1 MEKYPLGTQWGDALY
16 TPSARAL
23 YRENPW
29 IEALPD
35 SLSDE
40 ELFQALRGKFPYD
53 ENERTLDYYQREAC
67 VQSLAHVFIPLGE
80 TGEIA
85 RKIDAAIREGYVSRN
100 PLVSGWNREMSK
112 LQECVQSRDA
122 DFRHLSGNNANAC
135 GFCLVGDSG
144 MGKTSA
150 VNHTLAIYPQVLYHS
165 SYNGTSFPCA
175 QIVWMRLECPQD
187 ASVKG
192 LCSEF
197 FMEFDRITGENTF
210 HKFAASGRAT
220 TDQMIPQMAM
230 LAQRHG
236 LGLLVIDEIQ
246 NLSAAKSGGAQRMLN
261 FIVQLVNKIGLP
273 VLLVGTP
280 PAIGL
285 LSADLMT
292 IRRSTGQQGMTYLSP
307 LERDTYDWKALVKG
321 IWKYQWTAEKTP
333 LSQELQDELHALSH
347 GNIDAAI
354 KLFMETQ
361 RLAIRNGRMGNAE
374 ALTPELLRQ
383 AAAGDGFR
391 LVLQRLAL
399 EESRRN
405 ASAAKET
412 PRKKPAKSVEQ
423 EISAEVPSEKA
434 VSPKQKKTQPA
445 AGSGK
450 TGARILDLLKDS
462 GQWVSPDDDF

>member
-1 MEKYPLGTQWGDALY
+1 
-16 TPSARAL
+16 
-23 YRENPW
+23 
-29 IEALPD
+29 
-35 SLSDE
+35 
-40 ELFQALRGKFPYD
+40 
-53 ENERTLDYYQREAC
+53 
-67 VQSLAHVFIPLGE
+67 
-80 TGEIA
+80 
-85 RKIDAAIREGYVSRN
+85 
-100 PLVSGWNREMSK
+100 
-112 LQECVQSRDA
+112 
-122 DFRHLSGNNANAC
+122 
-135 GFCLVGDSG
+135 
-144 MGKTSA
+144 
-150 VNHTLAIYPQVLYHS
+150 
-165 SYNGTSFPCA
+165 
-175 QIVWMRLECPQD
+175 
-187 ASVKG
+187 
-192 LCSEF
+192 
-197 FMEFDRITGENTF
+197 MEFDRITGENTF
-210 HKFAASGRAT
+210 HKFAAGGRAT

-261 FIVQLVNKIGLP
+261 FIVQLANKIGLP

-292 IRRSTGQQGMTYLSP
+292 IRRSTGQQGMTCLSP
-307 LERDTYDWKALVKG
+307 LERDTFDWKALVKG

-374 ALTPELLRQ
+374 IMTPELLRQ

-445 AGSGK
+445 VGSGK
-450 TGARILDLLKDS
+450 TGAKMLDLLKDS

>member
-1 MEKYPLGTQWGDALY
+1 MEKYPLGTQRGDALY

-23 YRENPW
+23 YRGNPW

-35 SLSDE
+35 SLSDA
-40 ELFQALRGKFPYD
+40 ELFQALRGKIPYD

-67 VQSLAHVFIPLGE
+67 VQSLAHVFVPLGE

-100 PLVSGWNREMSK
+100 PLVSGWNREMGK

-122 DFRHLSGNNANAC
+122 DFHHLSGNNANAC

-165 SYNGTSFPCA
+165 SYNGTSFPSV

-210 HKFAASGRAT
+210 HKFAVSGRAT

-292 IRRSTGQQGMTYLSP
+292 IRRSTGQQGMTCLGP
-307 LERDTYDWKALVKG
+307 LERDTFDWKALVKG

-374 ALTPELLRQ
+374 AMTPELLRQ
-383 AAAGDGFR
+383 AAAGDGFC
-391 LVLQRLAL
+391 LVLQRLAQ

-405 ASAAKET
+405 VSAAKET
-412 PRKKPAKSVEQ
+412 PRKKPAKSVEK
-423 EISAEVPSEKA
+423 EISAEAPSERT
-434 VSPKQKKTQPA
+434 VSPKQKRTQPA

-450 TGARILDLLKDS
+450 IGAKMLDLLKDS

>member
-1 MEKYPLGTQWGDALY
+1 MEKYPLGTQRGDALY

-23 YRENPW
+23 YRGNPW

-35 SLSDE
+35 NLSDE
-40 ELFQALRGKFPYD
+40 ELFQALRGKIPYD

-100 PLVSGWNREMSK
+100 PLVSGWNREMGK

-122 DFRHLSGNNANAC
+122 DFHHLSGNNANAC

-150 VNHTLAIYPQVLYHS
+150 VNHTLAIYPQALYHS
-165 SYNGTSFPCA
+165 SYNGTSFPCV

-210 HKFAASGRAT
+210 HKFAAGGRAT

-292 IRRSTGQQGMTYLSP
+292 IRRSTGQQGMTCLSP
-307 LERDTYDWKALVKG
+307 LERDTFDWKALVKG

-374 ALTPELLRQ
+374 AMTPELLRQ

-405 ASAAKET
+405 ASTAKET
-412 PRKKPAKSVEQ
+412 PRKKPAKSVEK
-423 EISAEVPSEKA
+423 EISAEVPSERT
-434 VSPKQKKTQPA
+434 VSPKHQKTQPA

-450 TGARILDLLKDS
+450 TGAKMLDLLKDS

>member
-1 MEKYPLGTQWGDALY
+1 MGKYPLRTQQEDALY
-16 TPSARAL
+16 TPAVRAL
-23 YRENPW
+23 YRGNPW

-35 SLSDE
+35 SLTDQ
-40 ELFQALRGKFPYD
+40 ELFRALQGKIPYD
-53 ENERTLDYYQREAC
+53 ENERTLDHYQREAC
-67 VQSLAHVFIPLGE
+67 IQSLTHVFVPLGA

-100 PLVSGWNREMSK
+100 PLVSGWNREMGR
-112 LQECVQSRDA
+112 LQECVRDHDA
-122 DFRHLSGNNANAC
+122 DFSHLSGGNANAC

-150 VNHTLAIYPQVLYHS
+150 VNHTLALYPQVLFHS
-165 SYNGTSFPCA
+165 SYNGTAFPCA

-210 HKFAASGRAT
+210 QKFAASGRAT

-285 LSADLMT
+285 LSADQSEESGASEAPTAHPGAIFQLPWGGRHT
-292 IRRSTGQQGMTYLSP
+292 SGRTAPPPPGDLPPAFHRRRNSGHKVQGRFALRKFPWAILLFQDLSRSTF
-307 LERDTYDWKALVKG
+307 
-321 IWKYQWTAEKTP
+321 
-333 LSQELQDELHALSH
+333 SH
-347 GNIDAAI
+347 NVRH
-354 KLFMETQ
+354 T
-361 RLAIRNGRMGNAE
+361 
-374 ALTPELLRQ
+374 
-383 AAAGDGFR
+383 
-391 LVLQRLAL
+391 
-399 EESRRN
+399 SR
-405 ASAAKET
+405 
-412 PRKKPAKSVEQ
+412 
-423 EISAEVPSEKA
+423 
-434 VSPKQKKTQPA
+434 
-445 AGSGK
+445 
-450 TGARILDLLKDS
+450 
-462 GQWVSPDDDF
+462 

>member
-1 MEKYPLGTQWGDALY
+1 MEKYPLRTQRGDALY

-23 YRENPW
+23 YRGNPW

-40 ELFQALRGKFPYD
+40 ELFQALRGKIPYD

-100 PLVSGWNREMSK
+100 PLVSGWNREMGK

-122 DFRHLSGNNANAC
+122 DFHHLSGNNANAC

-150 VNHTLAIYPQVLYHS
+150 VNHTLAIYPQALYHS
-165 SYNGTSFPCA
+165 SYNGTSFPCV

-210 HKFAASGRAT
+210 HKFAAGGRAT

-292 IRRSTGQQGMTYLSP
+292 IRRSTGQQGMTCLSP
-307 LERDTYDWKALVKG
+307 LERDTFDWKALVKG

-374 ALTPELLRQ
+374 VMTPELLRQ
-383 AAAGDGFR
+383 ASTGDGFR

-445 AGSGK
+445 ASSGK
-450 TGARILDLLKDS
+450 TGAKMLDLLKDS

>member
-1 MEKYPLGTQWGDALY
+1 MEKYPLGTQRGDALY

-23 YRENPW
+23 YRGNPW

-35 SLSDE
+35 NLSDE
-40 ELFQALRGKFPYD
+40 ELFQALRGKIPYD

-100 PLVSGWNREMSK
+100 PLVSGWTREMGK

-122 DFRHLSGNNANAC
+122 DFHHLSGNNANAC

-150 VNHTLAIYPQVLYHS
+150 VNHTLAIYPQALYHS
-165 SYNGTSFPCA
+165 SYNGTSFPCV

-210 HKFAASGRAT
+210 HKFAAGGRAT

-261 FIVQLVNKIGLP
+261 FIV
-273 VLLVGTP
+273 
-280 PAIGL
+280 
-285 LSADLMT
+285 
-292 IRRSTGQQGMTYLSP
+292 
-307 LERDTYDWKALVKG
+307 
-321 IWKYQWTAEKTP
+321 
-333 LSQELQDELHALSH
+333 
-347 GNIDAAI
+347 
-354 KLFMETQ
+354 
-361 RLAIRNGRMGNAE
+361 
-374 ALTPELLRQ
+374 
-383 AAAGDGFR
+383 
-391 LVLQRLAL
+391 
-399 EESRRN
+399 
-405 ASAAKET
+405 
-412 PRKKPAKSVEQ
+412 
-423 EISAEVPSEKA
+423 
-434 VSPKQKKTQPA
+434 
-445 AGSGK
+445 
-450 TGARILDLLKDS
+450 
-462 GQWVSPDDDF
+462 

>member
-1 MEKYPLGTQWGDALY
+1 MEKYPLGTQRGDALY

-23 YRENPW
+23 YRGNPW

-35 SLSDE
+35 NLSDE
-40 ELFQALRGKFPYD
+40 ELFQALRGKIPYD

-100 PLVSGWNREMSK
+100 PLVSGWNREMGK
-112 LQECVQSRDA
+112 LQECVQSLDA
-122 DFRHLSGNNANAC
+122 DFHHLSGNNANAC

-150 VNHTLAIYPQVLYHS
+150 VNHTLAIYPQALYHS
-165 SYNGTSFPCA
+165 SYNGTSFPCV

-210 HKFAASGRAT
+210 HKFAAGGRAT

-292 IRRSTGQQGMTYLSP
+292 IRRSTGQQGMTCLSP
-307 LERDTYDWKALVKG
+307 LERDTFDWKALVKG

-374 ALTPELLRQ
+374 AMTPELLRQ

-405 ASAAKET
+405 ASTAKET
-412 PRKKPAKSVEQ
+412 PRKKPAKSVEK
-423 EISAEVPSEKA
+423 EISAEVPSERT

-450 TGARILDLLKDS
+450 TGAKMLDLLKDS

>member
-1 MEKYPLGTQWGDALY
+1 MEKYPLGTQRGDALY

-23 YRENPW
+23 SRGNPW

-35 SLSDE
+35 NLSDE
-40 ELFQALRGKFPYD
+40 ELFQALRGKIPYD

-100 PLVSGWNREMSK
+100 PLVSGWNREMGK

-122 DFRHLSGNNANAC
+122 DFHHLSGNNANAC

-150 VNHTLAIYPQVLYHS
+150 VNHTLAIYPQALYHS
-165 SYNGTSFPCA
+165 SYNGTSFPCV

-210 HKFAASGRAT
+210 HKFAAGGRAT

-292 IRRSTGQQGMTYLSP
+292 IRRSTGQQGMTCLSP
-307 LERDTYDWKALVKG
+307 LERDTFDWKALVKG

-374 ALTPELLRQ
+374 IMTPELLRQ
-383 AAAGDGFR
+383 AATGDGFR

-405 ASAAKET
+405 ALSAKET
-412 PRKKPAKSVEQ
+412 PQKKPAKSVAK
-423 EISAEVPSEKA
+423 EISAEAAPEKA

-445 AGSGK
+445 ASSGK
-450 TGARILDLLKDS
+450 TGAKMLDLLKNS

>member
-1 MEKYPLGTQWGDALY
+1 MEKYPLGTQRGDALY

-23 YRENPW
+23 YRGNPW

-35 SLSDE
+35 NLSDE
-40 ELFQALRGKFPYD
+40 ELFQALRGKIPYD

-100 PLVSGWNREMSK
+100 PLVSGWNREMGK

-122 DFRHLSGNNANAC
+122 DFHHLSGNNANAC

-150 VNHTLAIYPQVLYHS
+150 VNHTLAIYPQALYHS
-165 SYNGTSFPCA
+165 SYNGTSFPCV

-210 HKFAASGRAT
+210 HKFAAGGRAT

-292 IRRSTGQQGMTYLSP
+292 IRRSTGQQGMTCLSP
-307 LERDTYDWKALVKG
+307 LERDTFDWKALVKG

-361 RLAIRNGRMGNAE
+361 RLAIRTGRMGNAE
-374 ALTPELLRQ
+374 VMTPELLRQ
-383 AAAGDGFR
+383 ASTGDGFR

-445 AGSGK
+445 ASSGK
-450 TGARILDLLKDS
+450 TGAKMLDLLKDS

>member
-1 MEKYPLGTQWGDALY
+1 MEKYPLGTQRGDALY

-23 YRENPW
+23 YRGNPW

-35 SLSDE
+35 NLSDE
-40 ELFQALRGKFPYD
+40 ELFQALRGKIPYD

-100 PLVSGWNREMSK
+100 PLVSGWTREMGK

-122 DFRHLSGNNANAC
+122 DFHHLSGNNANAC

-150 VNHTLAIYPQVLYHS
+150 VNHTLAIYPQALYHS
-165 SYNGTSFPCA
+165 SYNGTSFPCV

-210 HKFAASGRAT
+210 HKFAAGGRAT

-292 IRRSTGQQGMTYLSP
+292 IRRSTGQQGMTCLSP
-307 LERDTYDWKALVKG
+307 LERDTFDWKALVKG

-374 ALTPELLRQ
+374 VMTPELLRQ
-383 AAAGDGFR
+383 ASTGDGFR

-445 AGSGK
+445 ASSGK
-450 TGARILDLLKDS
+450 TGAKMLDLLKDS

>member
-1 MEKYPLGTQWGDALY
+1 MSKYPLSAMRTDAIY

-23 YRENPW
+23 YQGNPW

-35 SLSDE
+35 CPPDK
-40 ELFQALRGKFPYD
+40 ELFRALQGKIPYD
-53 ENERTLDYYQREAC
+53 ERERTLDYYERKEC
-67 VQSLAHVFIPLGE
+67 VQSLAHVFVPLGK
-80 TGEIA
+80 TGEVA

-100 PLVSGWNREMSK
+100 PLAGGWQREMGK
-112 LQECVQSRDA
+112 LQDCVQNRDA
-122 DFRHLSGNNANAC
+122 DFTRISGNNANAC

-150 VNHTLAIYPQVLYHS
+150 VNHALAMYPQVIFHS
-165 SYNGTSFPCA
+165 DYNGTPFHSI
-175 QIVWMRLECPQD
+175 QLVWMRLECPQD

-197 FMEFDRITGENTF
+197 FMEFDRMLDENTF
-210 HKFAASGRAT
+210 TKFAAGGRAT
-220 TDQMIPQMAM
+220 IDQMIPQMAM

-292 IRRSTGQQGMTYLSP
+292 VRRSTGQQGMTYLYP
-307 LERDTYDWKALVKG
+307 LEKDTYDWVAFVKG
-321 IWKYQWTAEKTP
+321 IWRYQWTAENTP
-333 LSQELQDELHALSH
+333 LSPELQDELHTLSR
-347 GNIDAAI
+347 GNVDAAV
-354 KLFMETQ
+354 KLFMEAQ
-361 RLAIRNGRMGNAE
+361 RLAIQNGQMGKRE
-374 ALTPELLRQ
+374 ILTPELLRQ

-391 LVLQRLAL
+391 LVLHRLAL
-399 EESRRN
+399 EEGQRTAR
-405 ASAAKET
+405 T
-412 PRKKPAKSVEQ
+412 PVKKPASKK
-423 EISAEVPSEKA
+423 AEPKPVPAPATLAEAKA
-434 VSPKQKKTQPA
+434 PKKDMPMPA
-445 AGSGK
+445 ARLGK
-450 TGARILDLLKDS
+450 TGSELLAKLKDI
-462 GQWVSPDDDF
+462 GEMVSPDDEF

>member
-1 MEKYPLGTQWGDALY
+1 MGKYPLRTQQEDALY
-16 TPSARAL
+16 TPAVRAL
-23 YRENPW
+23 YRGNPW

-35 SLSDE
+35 SLTDQ
-40 ELFQALRGKFPYD
+40 ELFRALQGKIPYD
-53 ENERTLDYYQREAC
+53 EDERALDHYQREAC
-67 VQSLAHVFIPLGE
+67 IQSLTHVFVPLGA

-100 PLVSGWNREMSK
+100 PLVSGWNREMGR
-112 LQECVQSRDA
+112 LQECVRDRDA
-122 DFRHLSGNNANAC
+122 DFSHLSGGNANAC

-150 VNHTLAIYPQVLYHS
+150 VNHTLALYPQVLFHS
-165 SYNGTSFPCA
+165 SYNGAAFPCA

-210 HKFAASGRAT
+210 QKFAASGRAT

-292 IRRSTGQQGMTYLSP
+292 IRRSTGQQGMTCLHP
-307 LERDTYDWKALVKG
+307 LERDTYDWKGFTKG

-333 LSQELQDELHALSH
+333 LSTELTDELHALSH

-361 RLAIRNGRMGNAE
+361 RLAIRNGRMGE
-374 ALTPELLRQ
+374 PETMTPDLMRQ

-399 EESRRN
+399 EESRRT
-405 ASAAKET
+405 ASAVKKA
-412 PRKKPAKSVEQ
+412 PRKKPAAE
-423 EISAEVPSEKA
+423 SAPNAAPAEKPA
-434 VSPKQKKTQPA
+434 PEKKKRTQPT

-450 TGARILDLLKDS
+450 TGAKMLDMLKES